1 MLDLF
6 ILFLCAF
13 TCEAATILEMNQ
25 WKPGILVKPMRC
37 NVTLRPFCVIGYSDP
52 FSPWLPIDSCVL
64 NMTFLDEFVGFVTEV
79 VDVKKS
85 NLQLAKELEL
95 EPSLFSCKV
104 LISEREYWIPTRDL
118 MQIQEESD
126 VPQ

>member
-1 MLDLF
+1 
-6 ILFLCAF
+6 
-13 TCEAATILEMNQ
+13 
-25 WKPGILVKPMRC
+25 
-37 NVTLRPFCVIGYSDP
+37 
-52 FSPWLPIDSCVL
+52 
-64 NMTFLDEFVGFVTEV
+64 MTFLDEFVGFVTEV